1 MQETYPNTIR
11 FQYEKLEL
19 VLAKIQET
27 FPVYKPTPTDS
38 LSLIMYKAGQSSVVE
53 YIEQLLEDS

>member
-27 FPVYKPTPTDS
+27 FPTHKPTPTDS
-38 LSLIMYKAGQSSVVE
+38 INLIMYKAGQSSVVE
-53 YIEQLLEDS
+53 YIEQLLEET